1 MAQTCIG
8 YRSAKYSLDGE
19 IPMHLYVLKC
29 ACHVYYSFGS
39 RLRPKGLQTL
49 LYLQEKWRTESSR
62 VHPIEPNCP
71 MNTHLKFK
79 FKFKFKCFICHIHEH
94 GQRDDETSP
103 FQPQWT
109 GIHVRVYRHQQTS
122 CSCQCASFFCLRVS
136 ILNHDFSVVCIWITM
151 HLLFVYLI
159 GLIYPK
165 V

>member
-1 MAQTCIG
+1 
-8 YRSAKYSLDGE
+8 
-19 IPMHLYVLKC
+19 MHLYVLKC

-94 GQRDDETSP
+94 VVKCKKGQHIKGAIKATTPD
-103 FQPQWT
+103 
-109 GIHVRVYRHQQTS
+109 
-122 CSCQCASFFCLRVS
+122 
-136 ILNHDFSVVCIWITM
+136 
-151 HLLFVYLI
+151 
-159 GLIYPK
+159 
-165 V
+165 